1 MHVDFIYLSY
11 KNADKIT
18 GTTIAK
24 TRMIMITLENI
35 FFVFLLEKLNIL
47 HSPYYYNHLILITL
61 LKGLTI

>member
-11 KNADKIT
+11 INADKIN

-24 TRMIMITLENI
+24 TRMIMITLEKY
-35 FFVFLLEKLNIL
+35 FFAFLLEKLNIL
-47 HSPYYYNHLILITL
+47 HSPYYYYILVYITL